1 MAFQIINTTNAPNQ
15 TMLVS
20 LNVNGAT
27 LKLNLTLRF
36 NEMAQYWVL
45 TIADADNNVLA
56 DSIPLL
62 TGTWP
67 AANILQQYQYLG
79 IGSAYIINLGTG
91 VADYPGINDLGTNF
105 LLMWGDNVNVVT

>member
-1 MAFQIINTTNAPNQ
+1 MALQLISTTNAPNQ
-15 TMLVS
+15 TLQVT
-20 LNVNGAT
+20 LNVNGST
-27 LKLNLTLRF
+27 LKLVLTLRF

-45 TIADADNNVLA
+45 SIADQNSTMLV

-79 IGSAYIINLGTG
+79 IGSAYIINLGTA
-91 VADYPGINDLGTNF
+91 VADYPSLNDLGTNF
-105 LLMWGDNVNVVT
+105 LLVWGDNVNTI